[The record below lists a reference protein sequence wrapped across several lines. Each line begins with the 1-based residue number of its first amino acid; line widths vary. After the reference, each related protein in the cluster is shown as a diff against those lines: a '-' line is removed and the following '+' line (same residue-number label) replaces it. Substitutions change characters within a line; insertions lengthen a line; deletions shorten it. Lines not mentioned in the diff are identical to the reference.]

1 MFKLEDYSPKKLKEV
16 VVVKESS
23 NIYKNG
29 SKIPKITF
37 QKTALKYTNNNSTIN
52 KWKEQGYVLY
62 KELSKYLRESK
73 LTTKETNKFYI
84 KLTKLGI
91 RITEKIP
98 VDKIETINKQD
109 FKRFYSD
116 EKIGKLLP
124 YNVYITHNDFRK
136 YLKQRTL
143 NVLVN
148 PYSILD
154 SSIDTLKKDFDLG
167 NEDIDDILKFI
178 FKIRDGKIVFK
189 SKVQEENE
197 RFEELVQKGI
207 KQGGYLTYNQ
217 INRKLYKLYFKV
229 DNIDSF
235 YTRFEELGIKI
246 LDEKFFIDYL
256 VSVAKKRG
264 YVIYDE
270 IQKENKDE
278 NYDYKCNLFN
288 KFAKNNI
295 KIVEIRHNK
304 IHDIFEE
311 LINNGKEKG
320 YITIKQIP
328 SRFFIGHLYQY
339 LKTTLKILKIGLL
352 NKNPY
357 RVISSIIKYSKKTS
371 KKYGKCIPFELIDKY
386 LNENKIVLSEEEK
399 AEISLKLDTLGIKL
413 IDQVKKNTRFEK
425 LIAIG
430 KKQGYLTYEY
440 INKILLD
447 EDFIDDKFNSFCIRL
462 CEAEI
467 KLIEVEK
474 LLKSISKED
483 FEKLCSDE
491 KIKNL
496 LPEDLHIPSNDFQ
509 KYLQPRTINAISKN
523 FKRFFESFDCSIN
536 ELKKL
541 KGFGY
546 TTIEDLLCFVFDIR
560 DGKIVLKSNNIQNN
574 KNITDAILEAFLKD
588 NNISLEYITSIK
600 NKIIKDIIKQK
611 LNIEIFKNNIE
622 KVFEL
627 KRNNINENLDKN
639 IESSVNNITLN
650 NIFNGLKERERD
662 SFYLR
667 YYENHTLQQISL
679 KYSVTREQ
687 IRQYI
692 IKAEEKIFNFNF
704 LFTNKLILSIEEV
717 IRTQQIITKEDLYEQ
732 FKDYSNDKRDT
743 ISFINCFLK
752 NKEYEQSDN
761 FVLSND
767 VSIEKI
773 KNFLETCSVEPI
785 EEIYKKLEI
794 NFNLTSDT
802 IEKVFKI
809 LNKFIFKKEYF
820 INPTIPNKVL
830 YLFYIEQRPIHISEL
845 ESLYKREFDT
855 KNNMHNLHVHIQRM
869 QEIIFCG
876 RGRYTLKTNV
886 DSKILEDNEYLN
898 KVINLLEDK
907 NYELNVNVIKQ
918 ETKTLYSI
926 SELILLL
933 NSNDNFANLGRGY
946 YGLKKWNYNNRKYIK
961 DIIYEYMCKN
971 MRPVSIGELLIY
983 LEKQGKIL
991 NEYSLNGLLIHN
1003 EDIFKKHS
1011 FKKWELREYPSISL
1025 NLDENK
1031 LNTIK
1036 NDTKEIHNL
1045 LSEIFIDEKENS
1057 INDKA
1062 TNIDLQ
1068 QKNTNNIDD
1077 FIKIIIEKNTWTK
1090 QELINIM
1097 KDKSVMISSVIDEI
1111 NEWSNEQYGDFLLEE
1126 ENSIYILNEDVRNL
1140 IMNKD

>member
-1 MFKLEDYSPKKLKEV
+1 MPCNKENYTPCKKVSKILKMNSS
-16 VVVKESS
+16 KFMLKSS
-23 NIYKNG
+23 N
-29 SKIPKITF
+29 
-37 QKTALKYTNNNSTIN
+37 NSLN
-52 KWKEQGYVLY
+52 VKKWKEQGYVLY
-62 KELSKYLRESK
+62 KELSKYIREHK
-73 LTTKETNKFYI
+73 LTVKQANKLYV
-84 KLTKLGI
+84 KLANQGI
-91 RITEKIP
+91 RIKTKLNKQVVKKLAKSGIIT
-98 VDKIETINKQD
+98 DQIIDNISKQD
-109 FKRFYSD
+109 FKKYYYNA
-116 EKIGKLLP
+116 EIEILLP
-124 YNVYITHNDFRK
+124 PSLNIAYIDFTKYITK
-136 YLKQRTL
+136 YLKPKTVKIIYDNSFDFSQ
-143 NVLVN
+143 
-148 PYSILD
+148 IIK
-154 SSIDTLKKDFDLG
+154 SSIKELKRVYRL
-167 NEDIDDILKFI
+167 EERCIDDILSFV
-178 FKIRDGKIVFK
+178 FNVRDGKINLKLEF
-189 SKVQEENE
+189 
-197 RFEELVQKGI
+197 QK
-207 KQGGYLTYNQ
+207 Q
-217 INRKLYKLYFKV
+217 
-229 DNIDSF
+229 
-235 YTRFEELGIKI
+235 
-246 LDEKFFIDYL
+246 
-256 VSVAKKRG
+256 
-264 YVIYDE
+264 
-270 IQKENKDE
+270 
-278 NYDYKCNLFN
+278 
-288 KFAKNNI
+288 
-295 KIVEIRHNK
+295 
-304 IHDIFEE
+304 
-311 LINNGKEKG
+311 
-320 YITIKQIP
+320 
-328 SRFFIGHLYQY
+328 
-339 LKTTLKILKIGLL
+339 
-352 NKNPY
+352 
-357 RVISSIIKYSKKTS
+357 VISAIIKYSQNIS
-371 KKYGKCIPFELIDKY
+371 KQYGGYITFELIDKY
-386 LNENKIVLSEEEK
+386 LNENKIVLSEKEK
-399 AEISLKLDTLGIKL
+399 ERILLKLENLGIKL
-413 IDQVKKNTRFEK
+413 IDQIKENARFKK
-425 LIAIG
+425 LITIG

-447 EDFIDDKFNSFCIRL
+447 EDLIDDKFNSFCIRL
-462 CEAEI
+462 CEEEI

-474 LLKSISKED
+474 LLKSISKEN
-483 FEKLCSDE
+483 FKKLYSDE

-496 LPEDLHIPSNDFQ
+496 LPENLHITSNDFL
-509 KYLQPRTINAISKN
+509 KYLQPRTINAILKN
-523 FKRFFESFDCSIN
+523 FKGFCDSFDCSIN

-546 TTIEDLLCFVFDIR
+546 TTIEDFLYFVFNIR
-560 DGKIVLKSNNIQNN
+560 DRKIILESNNIQNN
-574 KNITDAILEAFLKD
+574 KNITDAILETFLKD

-650 NIFNGLKERERD
+650 DMFNGLKERERD

-667 YYENHTLQQISL
+667 YYENQTLQQIGE

-687 IRQYI
+687 TRQYI
-692 IKAEEKIFNFNF
+692 INAEKKLFDNNHTLIFM
-704 LFTNKLILSIEEV
+704 TKLLLPIEEE
-717 IRTQQIITKEDLYEQ
+717 IKIKQIITKEDLYEQ
-732 FKDYSNDKRDT
+732 FKYYSNDKRQV
-743 ISFINCFLK
+743 ISVINYLLK
-752 NKEYEQSDN
+752 NKKYKQYGN
-761 FVLSND
+761 VILSGEI
-767 VSIEKI
+767 SIEKI
-773 KNFLETCSVEPI
+773 KNFLEAFSVEPI
-785 EEIYKKLEI
+785 EEIHKKLEI

-809 LNKFIFKKEYF
+809 LNKFIFKKGYF

-845 ESLYKREFDT
+845 ESLYKREFET
-855 KNNMHNLHVHIQRM
+855 KNNMHNLHAHVQNL
-869 QEIIFCG
+869 QEIVLCG
-876 RGRYTLKTNV
+876 RGTYTLKTNV

-1045 LSEIFIDEKENS
+1045 LSEIFIDEKENF

-1068 QKNTNNIDD
+1068 QENTNNIDD